1 MPGDENGDNTEEAGD
16 VLQANAGKVE
26 TGQGE
31 DGQEGGEGDGS
42 AAAGG
47 RYGRVKRFVYVF
59 AGSAGILLS
68 ANLGVGLLKRGRGE
82 KGLKGLVRRWRRKG

>member
-16 VLQANAGKVE
+16 ALQANAGKVE
-26 TGQGE
+26 TGPGG

-42 AAAGG
+42 SASGG
-47 RYGRVKRFVYVF
+47 RHGRVKRFVYVF

-68 ANLGVGLLKRGRGE
+68 ANLGVGLLKGRRVESGV
-82 KGLKGLVRRWRRKG
+82 KRLVRKWRRKG

>member
-31 DGQEGGEGDGS
+31 DGQEGEKGTVLLRP
-42 AAAGG
+42 AAGMD
-47 RYGRVKRFVYVF
+47 
-59 AGSAGILLS
+59 A
-68 ANLGVGLLKRGRGE
+68 
-82 KGLKGLVRRWRRKG
+82 